1 MSRNV
6 FSPKRAEPIIAGW
19 SGQKVIREIMAFL
32 QGHGVSTWR
41 AVASTGR
48 RSLKITM

>member
-19 SGQKVIREIMAFL
+19 SGQTVIRESWRFARSRGEYLAGGSHL
-32 QGHGVSTWR
+32 QDGVR
-41 AVASTGR
+41 
-48 RSLKITM
+48 

>member
-19 SGQKVIREIMAFL
+19 SGQKVIREIMAFP
-32 QGHGVSTWR
+32 QGHGVSTTWR
-41 AVASTGR
+41 AVRVDGVR
-48 RSLKITM
+48 

>member
-19 SGQKVIREIMAFL
+19 SGQKVIREIMAFCK
-32 QGHGVSTWR
+32 V
-41 AVASTGR
+41 TG
-48 RSLKITM
+48 